1 MSESPSASGS
11 PGLSSA
17 IDLEE
22 LSGLDRIASAYA
34 IGDHSVVVE
43 TTDGREI
50 RVTAWYDRARNRY
63 VSEYERRSV
72 VKSGGDDFLG
82 WGRKPA
88 FKPCTA
94 DDAASFPGAAAL
106 PVARGHTHLPPAP
119 KNCPGHLPRG
129 ASTPS

>member
-17 IDLEE
+17 VDLEE

-50 RVTAWYDRARNRY
+50 RITAWYDRAKDNY
-63 VSEYERRSV
+63 VAEYERRSV
-72 VKSGGDDFLG
+72 VKSGSHDFRV
-82 WGRKPA
+82 WAQTPA
-88 FKPCTA
+88 YKRCTA
-94 DDAASFPGAAAL
+94 DDAASCLEAAAL
-106 PVARGHTHLPPAP
+106 EVDRV
-119 KNCPGHLPRG
+119 NVY
-129 ASTPS
+129 

>member
-1 MSESPSASGS
+1 MSESPSASGP

-50 RVTAWYDRARNRY
+50 RITAWYDRARNRY

-72 VKSGGDDFLG
+72 VKSGGHDFRV
-82 WGRKPA
+82 WAQTPA
-88 FKPCTA
+88 YKPCTA
-94 DDAASFPGAAAL
+94 DDAASCLEAAVL
-106 PVARGHTHLPPAP
+106 EVDRV
-119 KNCPGHLPRG
+119 NIY
-129 ASTPS
+129 

>member
-50 RVTAWYDRARNRY
+50 RITAWHDRAADMY
-63 VSEYERRSV
+63 VSEYERRGV
-72 VKSGGDDFLG
+72 IRSGGQELRV
-82 WGRKPA
+82 WAQTPA
-88 FKPCTA
+88 YRRCTA
-94 DDAASFPGAAAL
+94 DDAASCLEAAVL
-106 PVARGHTHLPPAP
+106 QVDRV
-119 KNCPGHLPRG
+119 NIY
-129 ASTPS
+129 

>member
-72 VKSGGDDFLG
+72 VKSGGPHFRV
-82 WGRKPA
+82 WAPTPA
-88 FKPCTA
+88 SKPCPT
-94 DDAASFPGAAAL
+94 DDAAS
-106 PVARGHTHLPPAP
+106 
-119 KNCPGHLPRG
+119 CPGGRALRVDP
-129 ASTPS
+129 